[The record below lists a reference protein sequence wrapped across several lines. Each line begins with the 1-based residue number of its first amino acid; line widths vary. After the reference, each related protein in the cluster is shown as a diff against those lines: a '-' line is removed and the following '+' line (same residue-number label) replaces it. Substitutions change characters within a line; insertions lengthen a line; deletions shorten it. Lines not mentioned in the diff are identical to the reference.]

1 LAEEAEKK
9 NQMLLLTKS
18 NALRKAAV
26 EKRTMSHSV
35 NCEIVQ
41 LDKDIVLIKMH
52 KFYLFKQYSKFVSLI
67 LSTFANSMFTIEDY
81 IFCFV
86 VINRFLM

>member
-18 NALRKAAV
+18 NALRKAAM

-41 LDKDIVLIKMH
+41 LDKDIVLIKN
-52 KFYLFKQYSKFVSLI
+52 
-67 LSTFANSMFTIEDY
+67 A
-81 IFCFV
+81 
-86 VINRFLM
+86 